1 MPANVT
7 NIKNQIAAYLGD
19 LVTAGTLGA
28 KIVDDYQQGIFDR
41 DYPAYP
47 AAILTTPATDSEVY
61 TNTQV
66 YRTHAFE
73 VIVLMKGENV
83 AASTDVETLI
93 EAMLDKF
100 DQNPT
105 LNGTCQ
111 ELLAAS
117 SQPAAVTDR
126 GKRYIVFSITLRA
139 KALKAP

>member
-7 NIKNQIAAYLGD
+7 NIKNQIASYLTE

-28 KIVDDYQQGIFDR
+28 KIADDYQQGIFDR

-47 AAILTTPATDSEVY
+47 VAILTTPATDSEVY

-73 VIVLMKGENV
+73 VVVLMKGENV
-83 AASTDVETLI
+83 ASATDVETLI
-93 EAMLDKF
+93 ETLLDKF
-100 DQNPT
+100 DHNPT

-111 ELLAAS
+111 ELTAAS
-117 SQPAAVTDR
+117 SQPAAVSDR
-126 GKRYIVFSITLRA
+126 GKRFVAFSITLRA
-139 KALKAP
+139 KAIKAP